1 MSSRDGEQEQG
12 QELPIAMPIAI
23 RYGGLGLHDDGHRSS
38 PHAADKD
45 TNGRRCVERD
55 FTGGSTR
62 WLGAGSGCSAR
73 LLAVRNLPAPRD
85 HSGTVPG
92 FPACLFR
99 AQMGTRDS
107 VAVAVGAWGAL
118 SFMVSLEQMN
128 LEHIHYELKI

>member
-99 AQMGTRDS
+99 ALIGTRDF
-107 VAVAVGAWGAL
+107 VAVAVGAWDDETKLAQSRRGA
-118 SFMVSLEQMN
+118 EKN
-128 LEHIHYELKI
+128 RYR